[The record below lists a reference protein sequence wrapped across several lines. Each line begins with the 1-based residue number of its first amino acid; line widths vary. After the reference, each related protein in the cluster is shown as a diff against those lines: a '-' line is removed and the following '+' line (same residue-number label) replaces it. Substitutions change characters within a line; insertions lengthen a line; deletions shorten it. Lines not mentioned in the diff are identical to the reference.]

1 MEMKLMEKISTTIEK
16 AFNDL
21 LSTIN
26 ASLEHM
32 GKEINERF
40 DTINK
45 AKRELNDLNEEMLC
59 LADVVEQASYDLDEM
74 ADNIYGVS
82 ATIEDFFET
91 SQMEEE
97 EIIIG
102 EETCSGNCEHC
113 STCADKEKDTEETA

>member
-1 MEMKLMEKISTTIEK
+1 MEKISTTIEK

-21 LSTIN
+21 FATIN
-26 ASLEHM
+26 SSLEHM

-45 AKRELNDLNEEMLC
+45 AKRELNDFNEEMLC

-91 SQMEEE
+91 SQLEEE
-97 EIIIG
+97 EIVIG
-102 EETCSGNCEHC
+102 EETCDGNCENC
-113 STCADKEKDTEETA
+113 TTCADKEEETEETA